1 MQIIKKNS
9 IANHGVNKVNKGIR
23 NIFILRLFAL
33 FQYNIDANPTLFF
46 VVRGIGIVFALAG
59 NFPPNFIEIIQV
71 GLLEFHH
78 SLEVFR
84 RVVSSQLRE

>member
-1 MQIIKKNS
+1 MPKAKTNS
-9 IANHGVNKVNKGIR
+9 IANYGVNKVINRIK
-23 NIFILRLFAL
+23 NFIDEGLFAL
-33 FQYNIDANPTLFF
+33 FENYVNANPTLFF
-46 VVRGIGIVFALAG
+46 VVRGIGIVFAFAG

>member
-1 MQIIKKNS
+1 MPKAKTNS
-9 IANHGVNKVNKGIR
+9 IANYGVNKVKKGIR
-23 NIFILRLFAL
+23 KNFILKLFAL
-33 FQYNIDANPTLFF
+33 FQNDIDANPTLFF
-46 VVRGIGIVFALAG
+46 VVRGIGIVFAFAG